1 MNLFYI
7 YCDKIID
14 IHVKN
19 EYNIPKDISLG
30 GYMSEEVMITAATT
44 AGGIIVVLF
53 LIIWFIKSFVKICP
67 PNKVYIFSGGS
78 GTRTVF
84 GGRTIKKPIIETME
98 ELDMTISSVVI
109 RVHGAYSKG
118 GIPLDV
124 QAIANVKISSNPSLI
139 INAIER
145 FLGRSKTEIIKVAR
159 ETLEGN
165 LRGVISTLTPEQ
177 INEDRMEFADRIAS
191 DVKHEMDKLGLH
203 LDVFKVQSVGDKT
216 DYLRSLGRKRIS
228 EIIKEAE
235 VAESNFLSEAKQ
247 LEAAKNEE
255 SQVAQ
260 TKAKDLIK
268 QKENELRQIQAE
280 LEDKIQQE
288 EEKLF
293 AAAKAA
299 AETAS
304 LALQQLKTELQDIK
318 LQVEEV
324 LPARA
329 DQKAAAIIAKGQY
342 ALVSEKGKAMA
353 FQVDSMAKVWQY
365 AGSDALPIS
374 LMQKIETILE
384 KSASTVEKLNLGNIH
399 LIDSGNG
406 ETISG
411 IVGAYTGM
419 ITTIF
424 NSLNDI
430 LGVDLVNSLKQEK

>member
-1 MNLFYI
+1 
-7 YCDKIID
+7 
-14 IHVKN
+14 
-19 EYNIPKDISLG
+19 
-30 GYMSEEVMITAATT
+30 MSEEMIISAATI
-44 AGGIIVVLF
+44 AGVTIGVLF
-53 LIIWFIKSFVKICP
+53 LIIWFIKSFLKICP
-67 PNKVYIFSGGS
+67 PNKVYIFSGSG
-78 GTRTVF
+78 GTRKVF
-84 GGRTIKKPIIETME
+84 GGRTIKKPILETMD

-109 RVHGAYSKG
+109 KVHNAYSKG

-124 QAIANVKISSNPSLI
+124 QAIANIKISSDPDLI
-139 INAIER
+139 DNAIER
-145 FLGRSKTEIIKVAR
+145 FLGRSKSEIIRVAR

-235 VAESNFLSEAKQ
+235 VAESNFQSEAKQ
-247 LEAAKNEE
+247 LEASKNEE

-260 TKAKDLIK
+260 TKAKDIIK
-268 QKENELRQIQAE
+268 QKENELRQIQAS
-280 LEDKIQQE
+280 LGDKIQQE
-288 EEKLF
+288 EETI
-293 AAAKAA
+293 AAAARAA

-304 LALQQLKTELQDIK
+304 KELQQLKTELQDIK

-329 DQKAAAIIAKGQY
+329 AQKAAAIIAKGEF

-353 FQVDSMAKVWQY
+353 YQIDSMAKVWQY
-365 AGSDALPIS
+365 AGKDALPIS
-374 LMQKIETILE
+374 LMQKIETVLT
-384 KSASTVEKLNLGNIH
+384 KAASTVEKLDLQNIH
-399 LIDSGNG
+399 LIDSGDG

-411 IVGAYTGM
+411 IVNAYTGM

-430 LGVDLVNSLKQEK
+430 LGVDLAKSLKQEK